1 MAVRIGVRDTFS
13 RSTSASSDNRSPALS
28 SPLRNEFAQLQQ
40 RAEFCEDG
48 PSIGSAIPVSLE
60 AWWAEAVYNFV

>member
-13 RSTSASSDNRSPALS
+13 RSTSASSDSRSPALS
-28 SPLRNEFAQLQQ
+28 SPLRISSRSFNSAV
-40 RAEFCEDG
+40 RFCEDG

-60 AWWAEAVYNFV
+60 AWLAEAVYNFV